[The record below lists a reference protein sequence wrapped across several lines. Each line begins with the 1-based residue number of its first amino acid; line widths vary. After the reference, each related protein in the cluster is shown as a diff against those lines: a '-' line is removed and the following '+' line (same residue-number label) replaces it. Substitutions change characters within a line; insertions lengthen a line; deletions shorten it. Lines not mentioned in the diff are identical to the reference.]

1 MTTRR
6 HGLFLAV
13 ALLSALLS
21 GGLPKAG
28 SAAEPVAFD
37 AKAFEAAQ
45 DEGRPILVQISAPW
59 CPICRT
65 QKPIVA
71 ALSAEPRFKL
81 VVCSEPRATP
91 EVRRAYA
98 QDRDRLNE
106 IMRQNK
112 EHGWQPWFEV
122 EEGVNG
128 AVQLVFAPQGVD
140 KAQWAD
146 FFQKLTRG
154 RPYAGATWVEV
165 R

>member
-45 DEGRPILVQISAPW
+45 NEGRPILVQISAPW

-71 ALSAEPRFKL
+71 ALSAEPRFKAL
-81 VVCSEPRATP
+81 AVFTLDFDTQRDL
-91 EVRRAYA
+91 VRRFGA
-98 QDRDRLNE
+98 QMQSTLILYKGRTE
-106 IMRQNK
+106 IARSVG
-112 EHGWQPWFEV
+112 ETQPEWIE
-122 EEGVNG
+122 
-128 AVQLVFAPQGVD
+128 QLLE
-140 KAQWAD
+140 KA
-146 FFQKLTRG
+146 L
-154 RPYAGATWVEV
+154 
-165 R
+165 